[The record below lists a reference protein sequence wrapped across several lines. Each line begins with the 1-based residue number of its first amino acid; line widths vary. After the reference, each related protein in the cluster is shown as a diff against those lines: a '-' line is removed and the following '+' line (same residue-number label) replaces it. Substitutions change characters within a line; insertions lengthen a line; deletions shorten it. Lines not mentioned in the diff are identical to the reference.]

1 MDQSNACRRRQ
12 RCEISQYYVITVLRY
27 FTSPDMSNIA
37 HFTLYS
43 VANLHVSDI
52 SDMRNIAQ

>member
-1 MDQSNACRRRQ
+1 MSILCNYCI
-12 RCEISQYYVITVLRY
+12 EIFHIS
-27 FTSPDMSNIA
+27 DMSNIA

-43 VANLHVSDI
+43 VADLHVSDI